1 MHPSVNHR
9 ITRRSFLGKTGAAAA
24 ALGFPAWIPSSA
36 RGADG
41 HTAPSERLN
50 MAFIGLGGQGRGH
63 FAGGGWTY
71 SEGGYLARPEV
82 QVRAVCDV
90 VRDRRDEA
98 AAHANQ
104 RYAERLGRADY
115 RDVTAYNDFREILA
129 RPDIDAVVLS
139 LPYQWAAPM
148 SLMAMR
154 QGKDV
159 YCEKPVAITVQES
172 RELVATARRFGA
184 IYQAGTQQR
193 SAYGGNFRRAC
204 ELVRNGYLGELK
216 EVYAWVPPG
225 AYLAPKWNPGTGKP
239 VPEGVDWD
247 LWLGPLPW
255 RAFDQIPC
263 QQLPGCYHGD
273 INWGPH
279 HYDFV
284 SWVLD
289 PPPDQPVEI
298 EVTGK
303 VVRYHF
309 ANGVVVHSTP
319 YPGEKVG
326 AEGGAVFV
334 GSAGRLAVDRSA
346 LVTDPKPLARVQ
358 LKSGDRRVYH
368 STNHADNFLECI
380 RSRRPPICCPEEAAR
395 SIQMLLSGGIALGL
409 NRSLRWDPAALRF
422 TNDDDANRYLSYR
435 PRAPW
440 HI

>member
-1 MHPSVNHR
+1 
-9 ITRRSFLGKTGAAAA
+9 
-24 ALGFPAWIPSSA
+24 
-36 RGADG
+36 
-41 HTAPSERLN
+41 
-50 MAFIGLGGQGRGH
+50 MAFIGLGGQGMGH
-63 FAGGGWTY
+63 LGGGAWTY
-71 SEGGYLARPEV
+71 TAGGYLARPEV

-90 VRDRRDEA
+90 VRARREEA
-98 AAHANQ
+98 AQTSNRVYTG
-104 RYAERLGRADY
+104 RYGRPDY

-129 RPDIDAVVLS
+129 RPEIDAVVLS

-159 YCEKPVAITVQES
+159 YCEKPVAITIQES
-172 RELVATARRFGA
+172 SELVATARRHGA
-184 IYQAGTQQR
+184 IYQGGTQQR
-193 SAYGGNFRRAC
+193 SAYGGMFRRAC

-225 AYLAPKWNPGTGKP
+225 AYIAPKWNPGTGKP
-239 VPEGVDWD
+239 VPEGFDWD

-255 RAFDQIPC
+255 RNFERIPN
-263 QQLPGCYHGD
+263 QQLPGWYHGD

-289 PPPDQPVEI
+289 ARADQPVEI
-298 EVTGK
+298 EVAGQ

-326 AEGGAVFV
+326 QQGGAVFV
-334 GSAGRLAVDRSA
+334 GSNGRLAVDRDS
-346 LVTDPKPLARVQ
+346 LVTDPKALARVQ
-358 LKSGDRRVYH
+358 LKPADQRVYFA
-368 STNHADNFLECI
+368 TNHADNFLECI
-380 RSRRPPICCPEEAAR
+380 RSRRPPICCPGEAAR
-395 SIQMLLSGGIALGL
+395 GIQMMLSGGIALAL

-422 TNDDDANRYLSYR
+422 IGDELANRHLSYR